1 MLWKAENLLD
11 TKFYSKSDPFLIF
24 YKMMYE
30 KWEKVLE
37 TYYIKDNLNP
47 TWSAMELSDDLLYKD
62 NP

>member
-1 MLWKAENLLD
+1 MLWYAENLLD
-11 TKFYSKSDPFLIF
+11 TKFFSKSDPFLIF

-37 TYYIKDNLNP
+37 SYYIKGNLNP
-47 TWSAMELSDDLLYKD
+47 IWKVIEISDDLLYKE

>member
-1 MLWKAENLLD
+1 MLWWGEKLLD
-11 TKFYSKSDPFLIF
+11 TNFFSKSDPFLIF

-37 TYYIKDNLNP
+37 TYYIENNLNP
-47 TWSAMELSDDLLYKD
+47 KWDVIEISDDLLYRD